1 MSEITRSQD
10 LKIIKTLQFMLP
22 LSAGIADILPF
33 VYLLIAPGWKSVPA
47 IIPVI
52 CSLAPPVIG
61 ISTLMILTYLR
72 WKRAA
77 LNSDGVLIAFVLAI
91 VGILEPV
98 FYWI

>member
-1 MSEITRSQD
+1 M
-10 LKIIKTLQFMLP
+10 P
-22 LSAGIADILPF
+22 LLIGVADMLPF

-61 ISTLMILTYLR
+61 VSTLLILTYLR

-77 LNSDGVLIAFVLAI
+77 LNPDGVRIAFVLAI
-91 VGILEPV
+91 VGILEPI

>member
-1 MSEITRSQD
+1 VSEMKTAED
-10 LKIIKTLQFMLP
+10 LKTIKTLQVLMP
-22 LSAGIADILPF
+22 LLIGVADMLPF

-61 ISTLMILTYLR
+61 VSTLLILTYLR

-77 LNSDGVLIAFVLAI
+77 LNPDGVRIAFVLAI
-91 VGILEPV
+91 VGILEPI

>member
-1 MSEITRSQD
+1 MKTAED
-10 LKIIKTLQFMLP
+10 LKTIKTLQVLMP
-22 LSAGIADILPF
+22 LLIGVADMLPF

-61 ISTLMILTYLR
+61 VSTLLILTYLR

-77 LNSDGVLIAFVLAI
+77 LNPDGVRIAFVLAI
-91 VGILEPV
+91 VGILEPI

>member
-1 MSEITRSQD
+1 MSEMKTAED
-10 LKIIKTLQFMLP
+10 LKTIKTLQVLMP
-22 LSAGIADILPF
+22 LLIGVADMLPF

-61 ISTLMILTYLR
+61 VSTLLILTYLR

-77 LNSDGVLIAFVLAI
+77 LNPDGVRIAFVLAI
-91 VGILEPV
+91 VGILEPI